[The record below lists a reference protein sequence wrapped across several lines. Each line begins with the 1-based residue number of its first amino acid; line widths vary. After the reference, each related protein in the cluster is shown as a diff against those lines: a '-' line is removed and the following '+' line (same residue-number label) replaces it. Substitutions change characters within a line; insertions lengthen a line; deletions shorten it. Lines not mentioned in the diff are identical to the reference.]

1 MFIPPDVA
9 ISTIDGSIF
18 PDHYQLLR
26 PRFTQ
31 DLTETNAAAMHM
43 FRLHAGMQAQ
53 GFVGEGNNCQ
63 QCVHYKT
70 VVNRNVGRYA
80 KFSGTASMNPDAS
93 PVYGFPV
100 THESDHVPRDA
111 HFQYTMKALY
121 EFGNSQD
128 EFGQDGLPTKVLP
141 NLIPV
146 DRSPNIPNL
155 V

>member
-1 MFIPPDVA
+1 MNMFA
-9 ISTIDGSIF
+9 IHKDMPVNNF
-18 PDHYQLLR
+18 L
-26 PRFTQ
+26 
-31 DLTETNAAAMHM
+31 
-43 FRLHAGMQAQ
+43 
-53 GFVGEGNNCQ
+53 GEGNNCQ

-70 VVNRNVGRYA
+70 VVNRNAGKYPKTSNTVQ
-80 KFSGTASMNPDAS
+80 MNPINS

-100 THESDHVPRDA
+100 AHESDHIPRDA

-121 EFGNSQD
+121 EFGNSQY

-146 DRSPNIPNL
+146 DRAPNIPNL